1 MRKSA
6 LKPCPF
12 CGGEAVIVEA
22 LERLHIDC
30 HHKKDC
36 PATPNT
42 WFKTSKWG
50 IEKQIRKW
58 NNRKED

>member
-12 CGGEAVIVEA
+12 CGGEAAIVEA

-36 PATPNT
+36 PSTPNT
-42 WFKTSKWG
+42 WFKTSEWG